1 MFSPVLKSTA
11 NHIAEFGAEILAFI
25 LRKVCDRHDL
35 LQSLLQVFGD
45 NYSVGYVFELT
56 LLKLIG
62 ILMSEVLCGSVG
74 KLHTSAQ
81 EVC

>member
-1 MFSPVLKSTA
+1 M
-11 NHIAEFGAEILAFI
+11 
-25 LRKVCDRHDL
+25 
-35 LQSLLQVFGD
+35 FGD